1 MIDIHSHVLPAID
14 DGADDLATAVAMC
27 RLAAADGCTAI
38 VATPHQRTTH
48 WDNSDLARLEALRR
62 AVADEL
68 GDEIELHLGGEVRVD
83 SDFLA
88 DLGAAELATAD
99 PGEAAAHGPASL
111 AGSRY
116 LLLELDRHQLRVDL
130 RLDPTDLV
138 HELVVAGWR
147 PIFAHPEFIPMLARD
162 LDLVADLAAA
172 GALFQLTAMSL
183 TGDFGRTPRQVCHDL
198 LDRGL
203 AHFVASD
210 AHGVDHRPPGLSRAR
225 RALAERWGEE
235 TAERL
240 TRDNP
245 RAVLDHRPLAA
256 AVPAP
261 VAARLRV

>member
-48 WDNSDLARLEALRR
+48 WDNLDLARLEALRR

-88 DLGAAELATAD
+88 DLGATE
-99 PGEAAAHGPASL
+99 PGGEPGGTAAHGPASL

-116 LLLELDRHQLRVDL
+116 LLLELDRHQPRAAM
-130 RLDPTDLV
+130 RLDLGIDPGDLV

-147 PIFAHPEFIPMLARD
+147 PIIAHPELIPMLARD
-162 LDLVADLAAA
+162 LDLIADLAAA
-172 GALFQLTAMSL
+172 GALFQITAMSL

-198 LDRGL
+198 LGT
-203 AHFVASD
+203 
-210 AHGVDHRPPGLSRAR
+210 R
-225 RALAERWGEE
+225 RCWR
-235 TAERL
+235 
-240 TRDNP
+240 
-245 RAVLDHRPLAA
+245 
-256 AVPAP
+256 
-261 VAARLRV
+261 

>member
-1 MIDIHSHVLPAID
+1 VTDGMIDIHSHVLPGID

-27 RLAAADGCTAI
+27 RLAAADGCTDL
-38 VATPHQRTTH
+38 VATPHQRTAH
-48 WDNSDLARLEALRR
+48 WDNSDLARLEELRR

-68 GDEIELHLGGEVRVD
+68 GDEIEIHLGGEVRVD
-83 SDFLA
+83 PGFLA
-88 DLGAAELATAD
+88 ELWDAEQEGA
-99 PGEAAAHGPASL
+99 GGHGPASL

-116 LLLELDRHQLRVDL
+116 LLLELDRHDL
-130 RLDPTDLV
+130 RFDLGLDPGDLV

-147 PIFAHPEFIPMLARD
+147 PIFAHPEFIPALARD
-162 LDLVADLAAA
+162 LDRVADLAAA
-172 GALFQLTAMSL
+172 GALFQITAMSL

-210 AHGVDHRPPGLSRAR
+210 AHGVDQRPPGLSRAR
-225 RALAERWGEE
+225 RSLAERWGEE

-245 RAVLDHRPLAA
+245 LAVLEDRPLTA

-261 VAARLRV
+261 VAMRQRG